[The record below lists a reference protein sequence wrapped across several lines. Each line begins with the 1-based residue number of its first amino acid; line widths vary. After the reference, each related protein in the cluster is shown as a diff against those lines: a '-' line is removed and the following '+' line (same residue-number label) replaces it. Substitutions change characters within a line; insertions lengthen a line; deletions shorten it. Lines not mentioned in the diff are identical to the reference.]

1 MPVLPDTLNTTS
13 EAYAEN
19 RAAMLAQVAAHDAEL
34 AKVLG
39 GEALVALLLGAL
51 ALAEHDLD
59 HGHALARRLDT
70 T

>member
-1 MPVLPDTLNTTS
+1 VRRRERQLARRPRDERRPHLAACEINLRQ
-13 EAYAEN
+13 
-19 RAAMLAQVAAHDAEL
+19 RAL

-39 GEALVALLLGAL
+39 GEALVALLPGAL